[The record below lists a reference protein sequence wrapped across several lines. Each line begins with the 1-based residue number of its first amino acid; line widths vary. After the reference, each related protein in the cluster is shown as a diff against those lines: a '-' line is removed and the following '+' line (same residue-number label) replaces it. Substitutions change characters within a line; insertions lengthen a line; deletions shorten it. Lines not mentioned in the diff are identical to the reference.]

1 MANLGFIGLGAM
13 GGRMVKRLLD
23 AGHTVTGYNRTKSK
37 AQWLLELG
45 MGWADSP
52 RAVAQA
58 ADVTFSMVMHDAALQ
73 AITGGPEGVLAGL
86 GPGKIYIDMSTVN
99 PNLVQNLAAQAA
111 EKGAHMLDAPV
122 SGSILTLEQ
131 GNLAIMVGGD
141 PAVCEQV
148 KPILQ
153 DIGPRVTYMG
163 ESGRASLMKLAVN
176 LALSVQLLA
185 MFEGVLLAEKGGI
198 PRATAIEA
206 MLSGAAASP
215 HMKYRGP
222 FALQL
227 PAEAWFDVEMMLKDL
242 RLALEMGRSLDVPL
256 PTTAINHELLNAARA
271 MGWGK
276 EDFAVVFKVL
286 AKLAGVSSRE

>member
-23 AGHTVTGYNRTKSK
+23 AGHAVTGHNRTRSK
-37 AQWLLELG
+37 AQWLLDLG

-52 RAVAQA
+52 YAVAEA
-58 ADVTFSMVMHDAALQ
+58 ADVTFSMVTNDAALQ
-73 AITGGPEGVLAGL
+73 EITGGPEGVIAGL
-86 GPGKIYIDMSTVN
+86 GPGKTYIDMSTVN
-99 PNLVQNLAAQAA
+99 PNLVQSLAAQVAA
-111 EKGAHMLDAPV
+111 TGASMLDAPV

-141 PAVCEQV
+141 QAVCERV

-153 DIGPRVTYMG
+153 DIGPRVTYIG
-163 ESGRASLMKLAVN
+163 ESGKASLMKLAIN
-176 LALSVQLLA
+176 LTLPVQLLA

-206 MLSGAAASP
+206 LLSGAAASP
-215 HMKYRGP
+215 HLKYRGP

-256 PTTAINHELLNAARA
+256 PTTALTHELLNAARA

-276 EDFAVVFKVL
+276 EDFAVLFKVL
-286 AKLAGVSSRE
+286 STLAGVSSRE

>member
-23 AGHTVTGYNRTKSK
+23 AGHTVTGYNRTKNK
-37 AQWLLELG
+37 AQWLLDAG

-52 RAVAQA
+52 RLVAEA
-58 ADVTFSMVMHDAALQ
+58 ADITFSMVTNDAALQ
-73 AITGGPEGVLAGL
+73 GITDGPEGVIAGL

-99 PNLVQNLAAQAA
+99 PNLVQSLAAQVAA
-111 EKGAHMLDAPV
+111 KGAAMLDAPV

-141 PAVCEQV
+141 QAVCEQV

-163 ESGRASLMKLAVN
+163 ESGKASLMKLAIN
-176 LALSVQLLA
+176 LTLPVQLLA

-206 MLSGAAASP
+206 LLSGAAASP

-256 PTTAINHELLNAARA
+256 PTTAITHELLNAARA

-276 EDFAVVFKVL
+276 EDFAVLFKVL
-286 AKLAGVSSRE
+286 GTLAGIDEA

>member
-23 AGHTVTGYNRTKSK
+23 AGHTVTGHNRTRSK
-37 AQWLLELG
+37 AQWLLDLG

-52 RAVAQA
+52 RAVAEA
-58 ADVTFSMVMHDAALQ
+58 ADVTFSMVTNDAALQ
-73 AITGGPEGVLAGL
+73 EITGGPEGVIAGL

-99 PNLVQNLAAQAA
+99 PNLVQSLAAQVAK
-111 EKGAHMLDAPV
+111 KGASMLDAPV

-141 PAVCEQV
+141 QAVCEQV
-148 KPILQ
+148 KPILL
-153 DIGPRVTYMG
+153 DIGPRVAYMG
-163 ESGRASLMKLAVN
+163 ESGKASLMKLAIN
-176 LALSVQLLA
+176 LNLPVQLLA

-206 MLSGAAASP
+206 LLSGAAASP

-256 PTTAINHELLNAARA
+256 PTTAVTHELLNAARA

-276 EDFAVVFKVL
+276 EDFAVLFKVL
-286 AKLAGVSSRE
+286 GKLAGIGEA

>member
-23 AGHTVTGYNRTKSK
+23 AGHTVIGYNRTKSK
-37 AQWLLELG
+37 AQWLLDLG

-52 RAVAQA
+52 RVVAEA
-58 ADVTFSMVMHDAALQ
+58 ADITFSMVTNDAALQ
-73 AITGGPEGVLAGL
+73 GITDGPEGVIAGL

-99 PNLVQNLAAQAA
+99 PNLVQNLAAQVAA
-111 EKGAHMLDAPV
+111 KGASMLDAPV

-141 PAVCEQV
+141 QAVCERV

-163 ESGRASLMKLAVN
+163 ESGKASLMKLAIN
-176 LALSVQLLA
+176 LTLPVQLLA

-206 MLSGAAASP
+206 LLSGAAASP

-256 PTTAINHELLNAARA
+256 PTTAITHELLNAARA

-276 EDFAVVFKVL
+276 EDFAVLFKVL
-286 AKLAGVSSRE
+286 STLAGVD